1 MINFVI
7 KKEENDQTIVSF
19 LKKRFKTTPLSLIYK
34 LFRNKKVKVDGK
46 DIRYYHHR
54 LKTGEK
60 IEIFDNHLKQSS
72 HAEIYPISQDKTYF
86 EIIHEDDNI
95 MIVLKEHG
103 IAMNN
108 LDNAV
113 RYYLARENPAEY
125 QKQVE
130 NFFILIAA
138 HRLDKVSKGLV
149 VYPKNPSAKRILHKA
164 MGDKN
169 QITKKYLT
177 ICEKS
182 SKKTLPN
189 FISGYLE
196 KNDHEQKMIFS
207 LKSDNPQAKLCA
219 LEIKKITERT
229 NYQLLEITL
238 HTGRKHQI
246 RSILSYLGIPIL
258 GDKKYGSKIEI
269 NNKIHL
275 FAYKISFNNLTSP
288 LSYLNGKVFE
298 IEKINDE
305 LIKSLIKISKYPPR
319 IRKKSY

>member
-1 MINFVI
+1 MLNFII
-7 KKEENDQTIVSF
+7 KKGEADQTIISF

-34 LFRNKKVKVDGK
+34 LFRSKKVKIDGK
-46 DIRYYHHR
+46 DVRYYHHR

-60 IEIFDNHLKQSS
+60 IEIFDNYLKKSS
-72 HAEIYPISQDKTYF
+72 HTSIYPLSQDKTYF
-86 EIIHEDDNI
+86 ETIHEDGNI

-103 IAMNN
+103 IAMNS

-130 NFFILIAA
+130 NFFVLIAA
-138 HRLDKVSKGLV
+138 HRLDKVTKGLV
-149 VYPKNPSAKRILHKA
+149 IYPKNPSAKRTLYKA
-164 MGDKN
+164 IGDKS
-169 QITKKYLT
+169 QIIKNYLA

-182 SKKTLPN
+182 LKKSLPN

-196 KNDHEQKMIFS
+196 KNNHEQRMIFS

-219 LEIKKITERT
+219 LEIKKVTERT

-246 RSILSYLGIPIL
+246 RSILSYLGIPIV
-258 GDKKYGSKIEI
+258 GDKKYGSKIEMS
-269 NNKIHL
+269 NKIYL

-288 LSYLNGKVFE
+288 LSYLNGKMFE
-298 IEKINDE
+298 IKKINDE
-305 LIKSLIKISKYPPR
+305 LIRLLK
-319 IRKKSY
+319 